1 MIVGVDIGGTKIA
14 AAGFATKEGGRLTP
28 ITDTLVRPT
37 PADAGGAA
45 VVAAVAELV
54 AELTG
59 SSELAGVGV
68 GTAGVV
74 GPDGA
79 ISSSTDAI
87 AGWSG
92 FRLRGALM
100 DAVGVDVV
108 ILNDVHAAAV
118 AEAQQGAGVSADGI
132 LMAAVGTG
140 IGGAVVFDARLR
152 RGATGTAGSLG
163 HVEVSMRD
171 ALAER
176 VCPCG
181 GRAHV
186 EAAASGPAMEQT
198 YFEQTGVHADLRE
211 IDRAAIAG
219 DVAAARV
226 ISEGARLLGRALASA
241 NALLDVERIVIGGGV
256 AEIGKRYLADVE
268 VGYREAA
275 MPGPLRARIVA
286 AELRVNA
293 TLTGAA
299 ISVSRA

>member
-1 MIVGVDIGGTKIA
+1 M
-14 AAGFATKEGGRLTP
+14 
-28 ITDTLVRPT
+28 
-37 PADAGGAA
+37 
-45 VVAAVAELV
+45 
-54 AELTG
+54 
-59 SSELAGVGV
+59 
-68 GTAGVV
+68 
-74 GPDGA
+74 
-79 ISSSTDAI
+79 
-87 AGWSG
+87 
-92 FRLRGALM
+92 
-100 DAVGVDVV
+100 
-108 ILNDVHAAAV
+108 
-118 AEAQQGAGVSADGI
+118 
-132 LMAAVGTG
+132 
-140 IGGAVVFDARLR
+140 
-152 RGATGTAGSLG
+152 
-163 HVEVSMRD
+163 
-171 ALAER
+171 
-176 VCPCG
+176 
-181 GRAHV
+181 